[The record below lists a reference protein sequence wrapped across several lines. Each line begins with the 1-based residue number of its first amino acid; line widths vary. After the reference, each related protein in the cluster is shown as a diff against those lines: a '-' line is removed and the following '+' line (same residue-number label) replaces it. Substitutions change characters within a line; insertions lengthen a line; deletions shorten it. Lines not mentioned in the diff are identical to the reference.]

1 MAPSD
6 LAQFSALALRD
17 SGLVVVTT
25 LRADNTMQ
33 ASVVNAGVIDH
44 PLTGAPS
51 VALVAGGGTRKLAN
65 FRVRPQTTIVARA
78 GWEWIAAEGAA
89 EIIGPDDPNPKIDS
103 EALRLLLRA
112 IFTAAG
118 GTHDDWPE
126 YDKAMVEDR
135 RAAVIVTPQ
144 RVYSNG

>member
-17 SGLVVVTT
+17 HGLVVVTS
-25 LRADNTMQ
+25 LRPDSTMQ
-33 ASVVNAGVIDH
+33 ASVVNAGVLDH

-51 VALVAGGGTRKLAN
+51 VALVAAGGTRKLAN
-65 FRVRPQTTIVARA
+65 FRARPQTTVVARA
-78 GWEWIAAEGAA
+78 SWEWVAVEGTA
-89 EIIGPDDPNPKIDS
+89 EIIGPDDPNPAVDAD
-103 EALRLLLRA
+103 ALRLLLRA
-112 IFTAAG
+112 IFAAAG

-126 YDKAMVEDR
+126 YDRVMAEDR
-135 RAAVIVTPQ
+135 RAAVFVIPS